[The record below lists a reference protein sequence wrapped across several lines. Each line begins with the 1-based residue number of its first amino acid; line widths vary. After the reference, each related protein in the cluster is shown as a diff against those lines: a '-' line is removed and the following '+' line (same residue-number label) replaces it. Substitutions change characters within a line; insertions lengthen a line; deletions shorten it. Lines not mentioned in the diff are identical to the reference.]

1 MTAAKVTS
9 AVMLTLMGSL
19 AISVPASAHS
29 ATQIRQEAIEK
40 REAAQAQAIVAGRQD
55 GGLTWWERYRLVREQ
70 RRIEKLEQQTLADG
84 RITKAEYYAV
94 KRAQTDASAHISEDR
109 HNEAVRGWWWRTFV
123 R

>member
-1 MTAAKVTS
+1 MKSLS
-9 AVMLTLMGSL
+9 ALLLALMASL
-19 AISVPASAHS
+19 AVSAPASAKT

-40 REAAQAQAIVAGRQD
+40 REAAQKQEIVAGRQD

-84 RITKAEYYAV
+84 KITKAEYYAV